1 MKQFKQ
7 YEKIKTFQQN
17 TGYYIWYSV
26 CDQCINVYL
35 FNKFIRM
42 KQRQK
47 EIDDF
52 LSSRRGLAYLS
63 MKYPRLTVE
72 EAIKEYKISASKQTN
87 KAI

>member
-1 MKQFKQ
+1 MKP
-7 YEKIKTFQQN
+7 
-17 TGYYIWYSV
+17 
-26 CDQCINVYL
+26 
-35 FNKFIRM
+35 
-42 KQRQK
+42 RQK
-47 EIDDF
+47 EKIDDF